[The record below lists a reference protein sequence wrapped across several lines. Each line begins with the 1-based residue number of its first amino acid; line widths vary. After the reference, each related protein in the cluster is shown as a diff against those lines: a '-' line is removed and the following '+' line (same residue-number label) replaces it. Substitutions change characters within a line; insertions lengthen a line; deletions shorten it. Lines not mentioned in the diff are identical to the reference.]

1 MFYLDRTK
9 SQLLKLK
16 KKIIE
21 TGLFEKEK
29 KIISA
34 TLIKIETNI
43 KKKKNPSPSTTKLI
57 K

>member
-1 MFYLDRTK
+1 MSYLDRTK

-29 KIISA
+29 RIISA

-43 KKKKNPSPSTTKLI
+43 KKKKNPSPSTAKLI